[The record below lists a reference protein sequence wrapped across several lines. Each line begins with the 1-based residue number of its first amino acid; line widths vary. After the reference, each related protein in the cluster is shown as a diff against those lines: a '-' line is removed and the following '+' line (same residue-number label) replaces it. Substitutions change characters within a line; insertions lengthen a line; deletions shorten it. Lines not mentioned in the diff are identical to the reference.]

1 MNMSLP
7 CFFLHLLFVFFI
19 SSLVSF
25 SSSQSNSQNFETFY
39 PFPVQFPSPAPSPT
53 NPNSSF
59 LSPGKVPSPQPS
71 APPPQIST
79 PLLEPKASH
88 TAVAKA
94 VAVTAVSTFVI
105 AALLFFFIQRYAV
118 AQSRTKRIDTISG
131 EGHPPPPVL
140 NDDHF
145 SQVDGSLKDVIVDE
159 NGLDVLYWRKLEEES
174 KNGNSQQEEEDDDD
188 DDETV
193 QANSEPIQEIPLLRG
208 KSSVLQNNKA
218 VPEIGSP
225 DRIMAPYINPQS
237 EMTMRAIEKSN
248 LTSQTSNLSHL
259 PPPPS
264 AGPPLPTPP
273 PPPPFSTKENKTP
286 PPPPP
291 PKAVVLA
298 TSSKLPPVAKGM
310 ASKDKPGKSSAGEGR
325 EGNGNG
331 QVKLKPLHWDKVN
344 KNTDHSMVWD
354 KIGGGSFR
362 FDDDLMEALFGYVAT
377 NRRSPK
383 KGDTSDLK
391 NQNGSPPAQI
401 AILDVRKSQ
410 NIAIVLKSLGIS
422 REKILDGL
430 TDGQGLN
437 GETLEKLMRIAP
449 TKDEESQILEFDGD
463 PSRLAD
469 AEFFLY
475 HLLKAV
481 PSAFTRLNAM
491 LFRLNYDSEI
501 LQFKDSLQ
509 TLELGCNELRNRGL
523 FIKLL
528 EAILKAGNR
537 MNAGTLRGNAQA
549 FNLTSLRKLSDV
561 KSSDGK
567 TTLLH
572 FIVEEVVRS
581 EGKRCVINRN
591 RSLNRSLSRSSSNSS
606 INSQSRED
614 REKEYIMLGL
624 PMVGGLS
631 SEFSNA
637 KKAAQIDY
645 ESFAGTCSAVTA
657 RIAEVRLIALQCAA
671 NGEGAFAREMKGF
684 TEAAEEELTV
694 LKDKQ
699 MRIME
704 LVKRTTE
711 YYQTGASKNKEAHPL
726 QLFLIINEFLNM
738 VDQVC
743 IEIARNL
750 QKRKRSSSGSPA
762 ASPMPVRFPNLSEH
776 FLKEKSTST
785 SSESY
790 ADF

>member
-1 MNMSLP
+1 MARNSVVPGDGGREDDGFDLSPPDETSARFWQWMIVLLTAKSLNV
-7 CFFLHLLFVFFI
+7 CSKSHVVKFCGAVTAVDSGIRALQFLGLDEEK
-19 SSLVSF
+19 
-25 SSSQSNSQNFETFY
+25 SSSVGFDGLKVDLIITDYCMPGMTGYELLKKIKESSTFREIPVVIMSSENVMARIDRCLEEGAEDFIVKPVKLSDNFETFY

-237 EMTMRAIEKSN
+237 EMTMRGIEKSN

-449 TKDEESQILEFDGD
+449 TKDEESQIEFDGD

-469 AEFFLY
+469 AEFFPLPS
-475 HLLKAV
+475 LKAV

-491 LFRLNYDSEI
+491 LFRLI
-501 LQFKDSLQ
+501 MIQ
-509 TLELGCNELRNRGL
+509 
-523 FIKLL
+523 
-528 EAILKAGNR
+528 
-537 MNAGTLRGNAQA
+537 
-549 FNLTSLRKLSDV
+549 
-561 KSSDGK
+561 
-567 TTLLH
+567 
-572 FIVEEVVRS
+572 RS
-581 EGKRCVINRN
+581 PVQG
-591 RSLNRSLSRSSSNSS
+591 
-606 INSQSRED
+606 
-614 REKEYIMLGL
+614 
-624 PMVGGLS
+624 
-631 SEFSNA
+631 F
-637 KKAAQIDY
+637 
-645 ESFAGTCSAVTA
+645 FANT
-657 RIAEVRLIALQCAA
+657 
-671 NGEGAFAREMKGF
+671 
-684 TEAAEEELTV
+684 
-694 LKDKQ
+694 
-699 MRIME
+699 
-704 LVKRTTE
+704 
-711 YYQTGASKNKEAHPL
+711 
-726 QLFLIINEFLNM
+726 
-738 VDQVC
+738 
-743 IEIARNL
+743 
-750 QKRKRSSSGSPA
+750 
-762 ASPMPVRFPNLSEH
+762 
-776 FLKEKSTST
+776 
-785 SSESY
+785 
-790 ADF
+790 